1 MKPYAS
7 YKPSGVPWLGEVPA
21 HWAGKRLRDCVEGCS
36 NGVWGD
42 DPDGGDDDIPVIRVA
57 DFDRTGRQVVEYET
71 LRKVDSGQRG
81 SRALVPGDML
91 MEKSG
96 GGEQQ
101 PVGMVVSYFGPEGAV
116 CSNFVAR
123 MRSREGIVSRF
134 MVYLHAYLY
143 ASRVTNISVKQTTG
157 IQNLDSTA
165 YLSEACFVPPPDEQ
179 QVIADYLD
187 GETARIDA
195 LIHEKDELIGLLR
208 EAQASAFA
216 TTVLRFANATVGVNC
231 NRFTWL
237 QSLPANWRVAKV
249 KHITLSVDQGISPQC
264 ESRPPDDGEWGVLKV
279 GCVNTGDF
287 NPMESK
293 ALPCDIEPIESI
305 TLLKGDVLIS
315 RANTKNLVGRA
326 SMADKDYPRLMLSD
340 KHYRLRLDQNE
351 CLSQYLV
358 FVLTHG
364 AVRVHI
370 EERATGASAS
380 MLNIDRR
387 TIMDLDVPLPPPD
400 VQDEIVR
407 EVQRDRAAL
416 GRLIV
421 HTHDEIT
428 LLKELRAATIAD
440 AVLGRID
447 VRVSSKSIATCA

>member
-7 YKPSGVPWLGEVPA
+7 YKPSGVPWLEHVPA

-57 DFDRTGRQVVEYET
+57 DFDRAGRQVVEYET

-123 MRSREGIVSRF
+123 MRGREGVVSRF

-165 YLSEACFVPPPDEQ
+165 YLSEACFVPPPEEQ
-179 QVIADYLD
+179 QAIAEYLNV
-187 GETARIDA
+187 ETARIDT
-195 LIHEKDELIGLLR
+195 LIHEKDELIGLLW
-208 EAQASAFA
+208 EARSSRISELISGDGLPGGPTGNPWAPHLPQGWELKRLKHLAQVRSGLAKGKD
-216 TTVLRFANATVGVNC
+216 TGGNPTVE
-231 NRFTWL
+231 
-237 QSLPANWRVAKV
+237 LPYLRVANV
-249 KHITLSVDQGISPQC
+249 QEGCLDLREISTMPVEVDAVERFS
-264 ESRPPDDGEWGVLKV
+264 L
-279 GCVNTGDF
+279 
-287 NPMESK
+287 ME
-293 ALPCDIEPIESI
+293 
-305 TLLKGDVLIS
+305 GDVLM
-315 RANTKNLVGRA
+315 NEGGDYDKVGR
-326 SMADKDYPRLMLSD
+326 
-340 KHYRLRLDQNE
+340 
-351 CLSQYLV
+351 
-358 FVLTHG
+358 G
-364 AVRVHI
+364 AVWTGEIAPCLHQNHVFAVRPL
-370 EERATGASAS
+370 ERGMSEWLSAITQTRYAKFYFMNNAKQSTNLASISQANVKE
-380 MLNIDRR
+380 LPI
-387 TIMDLDVPLPPPD
+387 LLPPKD
-400 VQDEIVR
+400 QR
-407 EVQRDRAAL
+407 EAL
-416 GRLIV
+416 LKRLGAELLAFDDLIV
-421 HTHDEIT
+421 HTNDEIT

-440 AVLGRID
+440 AVLGRVD
-447 VRVSSKSIATCA
+447 VRTARKQ

>member
-7 YKPSGVPWLGEVPA
+7 YKPSGVPWLGDVPA

-57 DFDRTGRQVVEYET
+57 DFDRVSRQVVEYET

-101 PVGMVVSYFGPEGAV
+101 PVGMVVSYLGPEGAV

-123 MRSREGIVSRF
+123 MRSREGVVSRF

-179 QVIADYLD
+179 QAIADYLD
-187 GETARIDA
+187 GETARIDT

-208 EAQASAFA
+208 EARVSAVSSILLEGMARRAKKASN
-216 TTVLRFANATVGVNC
+216 TK
-231 NRFTWL
+231 WL
-237 QSLPANWRVAKV
+237 GDVPASWVVCRV
-249 KHITLSVDQGISPQC
+249 KHVLMRIEQGWSPEC
-264 ESRPPDDGEWGVLKV
+264 ENRLCAPGEWGVLKA
-279 GCVNTGDF
+279 GACNHGKF
-287 NPMESK
+287 NQTEHK
-293 ALPCDIEPIESI
+293 FLPVTLDPIPEYEVFA
-305 TLLKGDVLIS
+305 GDVLMS
-315 RANTKNLVGRA
+315 RASGSADLVGSVA
-326 SMADKDYPRLMLSD
+326 YVDEVQPHLMLSD
-340 KHYRLRLDQNE
+340 KLFRLVPEEHVDGRYLAWVLNTDAQRRQILD
-351 CLSQYLV
+351 CV
-358 FVLTHG
+358 RG
-364 AVRVHI
+364 AEGLAR
-370 EERATGASAS
+370 
-380 MLNIDRR
+380 NITTTD
-387 TIMDLDVPLPPPD
+387 IKQLWIALPSLDEQKQLAVEADKIANGFDDL
-400 VQDEIVR
+400 I
-407 EVQRDRAAL
+407 A
-416 GRLIV
+416 

-447 VRVSSKSIATCA
+447 VRGSAKTIAACA